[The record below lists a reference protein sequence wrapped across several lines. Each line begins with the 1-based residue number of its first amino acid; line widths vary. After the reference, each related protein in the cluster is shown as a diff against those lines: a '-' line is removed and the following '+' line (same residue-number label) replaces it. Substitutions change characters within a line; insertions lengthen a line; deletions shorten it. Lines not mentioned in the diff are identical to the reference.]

1 VGIVVQMNDGH
12 GTVVKENDSDG
23 WTSDDV
29 LLWLERMQNEDMIE
43 W

>member
-1 VGIVVQMNDGH
+1 MNDGH
-12 GTVVKENDSDG
+12 GTVVKENDIDG